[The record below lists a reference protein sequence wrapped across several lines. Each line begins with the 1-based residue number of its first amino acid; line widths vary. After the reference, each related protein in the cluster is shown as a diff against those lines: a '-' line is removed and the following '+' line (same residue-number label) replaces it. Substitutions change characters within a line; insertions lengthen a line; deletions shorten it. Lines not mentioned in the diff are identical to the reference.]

1 MDRSSVLKLV
11 AKTYTVDA
19 LNQQVPVETQRTV
32 YCNLS
37 SVTRAEWATAGQM
50 GLKPEL
56 VATMFAPDYQD
67 EEIAILNGVTYSIY
81 RTYIRKDEQ
90 VELYMERQTG
100 VTNG

>member
-37 SVTRAEWATAGQM
+37 SVTLAEWATAGQM

-56 VATMFAPDYQD
+56 VATMFAPDYQG
-67 EEIAILNGVTYSIY
+67 EEIAILNGVAYSIY